1 MKTNQFLKSDVDA
14 AKRKIESAEEL
25 SIMLLEALRDGDYEE
40 AISLAGSIKVL
51 TEDISRLANKGR
63 LYETAMKMQQR
74 GINLAVISRCL
85 G

>member
-1 MKTNQFLKSDVDA
+1 MKTNQFLKSDVESA
-14 AKRKIESAEEL
+14 ARKINSAEEL

-40 AISLAGSIKVL
+40 ATSLAGSIKVL
-51 TEDISRLANKGR
+51 SEDISRMKNKGR